1 MTDKEQI
8 ARAKRVADE
17 IRPFWPEKAAEIDKA
32 IAEAEAGQRDGLKV
46 DVGIKYRVAKYEG
59 EYAPN
64 KTPIEVIE
72 GEG

>member
-1 MTDKEQI
+1 MADKEQI

-32 IAEAEAGQRDGLKV
+32 IAEAQSGERDSLKITTNV
-46 DVGIKYRVAKYEG
+46 KFRLEKFEG
-59 EYAPN
+59 EFSPN
-64 KTPIEVIE
+64 KTPIETIE

>member
-8 ARAKRVADE
+8 AKAKRVADE

-32 IAEAEAGQRDGLKV
+32 IAEAQSGERDSLKITTSV
-46 DVGIKYRVAKYEG
+46 KFQLEKYDGDYSPE
-59 EYAPN
+59 
-64 KTPIEVIE
+64 KTPFETIK